1 MRLTDAEWI
10 LMNALWKSHP
20 ATARQIADALPGEV
34 AWAYTTIKTML
45 DRLVE
50 KGVLAEAKK
59 GPTSVYSPVIARH
72 TAQASALKALVN
84 HAFDGAFGPLV
95 HFLIEDK
102 KLSSRDRKTLME
114 ALRKDGKE

>member
-1 MRLTDAEWI
+1 MRLTDAEWV
-10 LMNALWKSHP
+10 LMNALWKNHP
-20 ATARQIADALPGEV
+20 ATARQIADALDSHV

-45 DRLVE
+45 DRLAE
-50 KGVLAEAKK
+50 KGALAESKK
-59 GPTSVYSPVIARH
+59 GATSLYSPLVAKR

-102 KLSSRDRKTLME
+102 KLSSRDRKALIE
-114 ALRKDGKE
+114 AMKKEGK

>member
-20 ATARQIADALPGEV
+20 ATARQIADALPRDV

-50 KGVLAEAKK
+50 KGALAESKRGA
-59 GPTSVYSPVIARH
+59 TSLYSPLVARR

-102 KLSSRDRKTLME
+102 KFSSSDRKALIE
-114 ALRKDGKE
+114 ALKKEGK